1 VVAEVREILAVSRPA
16 AQKFDMERF
25 NLRKLNE
32 LEVVKQYQIKISN
45 SFAAFENLSV
55 SKDIY
60 RSWENSKENI
70 KTSAEESLG
79 LYELV

>member
-1 VVAEVREILAVSRPA
+1 MVAEVREILAVSRPA